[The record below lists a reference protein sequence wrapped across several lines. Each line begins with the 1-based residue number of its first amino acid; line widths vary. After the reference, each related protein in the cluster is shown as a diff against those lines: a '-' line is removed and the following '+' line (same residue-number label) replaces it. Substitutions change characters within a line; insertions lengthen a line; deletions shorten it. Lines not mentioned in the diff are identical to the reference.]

1 MCVTV
6 YSTLPISSTKREPSS
21 HSTHIPSHTHT
32 DTHINTPPEPLQR
45 RSVPTNKTYIY
56 VCKTLAEIGLA
67 KILKV
72 LVNQRYQKVSSEAYK
87 LYTYI
92 LYTI

>member
-6 YSTLPISSTKREPSS
+6 YSTLPISSTKREPSPTA
-21 HSTHIPSHTHT
+21 HTYTLTHTHT
-32 DTHINTPPEPLQR
+32 VNTPPEPLQR
-45 RSVPTNKTYIY
+45 RSVPTNKTYI
-56 VCKTLAEIGLA
+56 CKTLAEIGLA